1 MAKKGW
7 QMILKID
14 NVTKN
19 FGGVT
24 AIKETSF
31 SVAPKEIFGLIGPN
45 GAGKTTMFNIITG
58 NYEPSSGQVIFRNEP
73 LTGLKPHSIVRKGI
87 ARTFQNIRLFSSM
100 SVLDNVLIGFDF
112 QARYGFLESIV
123 RFPRFLKEEKRI
135 KNRALEILDYFGMA
149 SYADEK
155 AVDLSYGQQ
164 RKVEIARA
172 LATNPE
178 LLLLDE
184 PAAGMN
190 PSETEELGEI
200 IKKARNDFDL
210 TVLLIEHDMKFV
222 NQMCDK
228 VLVLDYG
235 KTIFEG
241 KPSDAIKDPEVITAY
256 LGDFHND

>member
-1 MAKKGW
+1 
-7 QMILKID
+7 MILKVD

-31 SVAPKEIFGLIGPN
+31 MVNPKEIYGLIGPN

-58 NYEPSSGQVIFRNEP
+58 NYAPTSGQIIFRNES
-73 LTGLKPHSIVRKGI
+73 LSGLKPHQIVRKGI

-112 QARYGFLESIV
+112 QARYSFLESIV
-123 RFPRFLKEEKRI
+123 RFPRFISEEKRI
-135 KNRALEILDYFGMA
+135 KNRSMEILDYFGMSSFA
-149 SYADEK
+149 HDK
-155 AVDLSYGQQ
+155 ATDLSYGQQ

-241 KPSDAIKDPEVITAY
+241 TPSDAIQDKEVISAY

>member
-1 MAKKGW
+1 
-7 QMILKID
+7 MILKID

-31 SVAPKEIFGLIGPN
+31 SVQPKEIYGLIGPN

-58 NYEPSSGQVIFRNEP
+58 NYTPSSGQVIFHNEP
-73 LTGLKPHSIVRKGI
+73 ISGLKPHHIVRKGI

-112 QARYGFLESIV
+112 QARYSFLESII
-123 RFPRFLKEEKRI
+123 RFPRFLSEERRI
-135 KNRALEILDYFGMA
+135 KARSMEILDYFGM
-149 SYADEK
+149 SEYAHDK

-172 LATNPE
+172 LATNPD

-200 IKKARNDFDL
+200 IKKARVDFDL

-222 NQMCDK
+222 NQLCDK

-241 KPSDAIKDPEVITAY
+241 KPSDAIKDPEVIAAY

>member
-1 MAKKGW
+1 
-7 QMILKID
+7 MILKVN

-31 SVAPKEIFGLIGPN
+31 TVKRKEIFGLIGPN

-58 NYEPSSGQVIFRNEP
+58 NYEPTSGEVIFRNEMIH
-73 LTGLKPHSIVRKGI
+73 GLKPHNIVRRGI

-112 QARYGFLESIV
+112 QARYSYLEAII
-123 RFPRFLKEEKRI
+123 RFPRFIGEEKRI
-135 KNRALEILDYFGMA
+135 KKRSMEILDYFDLA
-149 SYADEK
+149 AFAHTK

-190 PSETEELGEI
+190 PSETEDLGEI

-222 NQMCDK
+222 NQLCDK

-241 KPSDAIKDPEVITAY
+241 KPSDAIQDPEVISAY

>member
-1 MAKKGW
+1 
-7 QMILKID
+7 MILTID

-24 AIKETSF
+24 AINETSF

-58 NYEPSSGQVIFRNEP
+58 NYQPTNGQVLFRNEP
-73 LTGLKPHSIVRKGI
+73 INGLKPHHIVRKGI

-112 QARYGFLESIV
+112 QARYSFLESIV
-123 RFPRFLKEEKRI
+123 RFPRFIKEERRI
-135 KNRALEILDYFGMA
+135 KQRAEEILDYFGMSA
-149 SYADEK
+149 YMNEK
-155 AVDLSYGQQ
+155 AVDLSYGLQ

-190 PSETEELGEI
+190 PSETEELGVI

-241 KPSDAIKDPEVITAY
+241 KPHEAILDPEVISAY

>member
-1 MAKKGW
+1 
-7 QMILKID
+7 MILHVN

-31 SVAPKEIFGLIGPN
+31 KVERKEIFGLIGPN

-58 NYEPSSGQVIFRNEP
+58 NYQPTAGEVIFRNEMIQ
-73 LTGLKPHSIVRKGI
+73 GLKPHHIVRRGI

-100 SVLDNVLIGFDF
+100 SVLENVLIGFDF
-112 QARYGFLESIV
+112 QARYSFFEAII
-123 RFPRFLKEEKRI
+123 RFPRFIGEEKRI
-135 KNRALEILDYFGMA
+135 KKRAMEILDYFDMSGFA
-149 SYADEK
+149 HSK

-178 LLLLDE
+178 MLLLDE

-190 PSETEELGEI
+190 PSETEELGNI
-200 IKKARNDFDL
+200 IKKARQDFDL

-222 NQMCDK
+222 NQLCDK

-241 KPSDAIKDPEVITAY
+241 KPADAIQDPEVIAAY

>member
-1 MAKKGW
+1 
-7 QMILKID
+7 MILKID

-31 SVAPKEIFGLIGPN
+31 SIAPKEIFGLIGPN

-58 NYEPSSGQVIFRNEP
+58 NYEPTLGQVIFRGEP
-73 LTGLKPHSIVRKGI
+73 LNGLKPHHIVRKGI

-123 RFPRFLKEEKRI
+123 RFPRFVREEKRI
-135 KNRALEILDYFGMA
+135 KTRSLEILDYFGMA

-222 NQMCDK
+222 NQLCDK

-241 KPSDAIKDPEVITAY
+241 KPNDAIQDPEVISAY

>member
-1 MAKKGW
+1 
-7 QMILKID
+7 MILKID

-31 SVAPKEIFGLIGPN
+31 SIAPKEIFGLIGPN

-58 NYEPSSGQVIFRNEP
+58 NYEPTLGQVIFRGEP
-73 LTGLKPHSIVRKGI
+73 LNGLKPHHIVRKGI

-123 RFPRFLKEEKRI
+123 RFPRFISEERRI
-135 KNRALEILDYFGMA
+135 KARSLEILDYFGMA
-149 SYADEK
+149 SYANEK

-222 NQMCDK
+222 NQLCDK

-241 KPSDAIKDPEVITAY
+241 KPHDAIQDPEVISAY

>member
-1 MAKKGW
+1 
-7 QMILKID
+7 MILSIE

-24 AIKETSF
+24 AIKDVCF

-58 NYEPSSGQVIFRNEP
+58 NYQPTAGEVIFRNEMIQ
-73 LTGLKPHSIVRKGI
+73 GLKPHHIVRRGI

-100 SVLDNVLIGFDF
+100 SVLENVLIGFDF
-112 QARYGFLESIV
+112 QARYSFFEAII
-123 RFPRFLKEEKRI
+123 RFPRFIGEEKRI
-135 KNRALEILDYFGMA
+135 KKRAMEILDYFDMSGFA
-149 SYADEK
+149 HSK

-190 PSETEELGEI
+190 PSETEDLGNI
-200 IKKARNDFDL
+200 IKKARQDFDL

-222 NQMCDK
+222 NQLCDK

-241 KPSDAIKDPEVITAY
+241 KPADAIQDPEVIAAY

>member
-1 MAKKGW
+1 
-7 QMILKID
+7 MILHVN

-31 SVAPKEIFGLIGPN
+31 SVDRKEIFGLIGPN

-58 NYEPSSGQVIFRNEP
+58 NNERGSGEDIFRNEMNH
-73 LTGLKPHSIVRKGI
+73 GLNPHLNVRRGI

-112 QARYGFLESIV
+112 QARYSFFEAIS
-123 RFPRFLKEEKRI
+123 RFPRFIGEEKRI
-135 KNRALEILDYFGMA
+135 KKRAFEILDYFGMSA
-149 SYADEK
+149 FAHAK

-190 PSETEELGEI
+190 PSETEELGNI
-200 IKKARNDFDL
+200 IKKAREDFDL

-222 NQMCDK
+222 NQLCDK

-241 KPSDAIKDPEVITAY
+241 KPSDAIQDSEVISAY
-256 LGDFHND
+256 LGDFHHD

>member
-1 MAKKGW
+1 
-7 QMILKID
+7 MILKID
-14 NVTKN
+14 IVTKN

-58 NYEPSSGQVIFRNEP
+58 NYVPTSGEVLFRNEAIS
-73 LTGLKPHSIVRKGI
+73 GLKPHHIVRKGI

-100 SVLDNVLIGFDF
+100 SVLDNILIGFDF
-112 QARYGFLESIV
+112 QARYGFLEAIV
-123 RFPRFLKEEKRI
+123 RFPRFIGEERRI
-135 KNRALEILDYFGMA
+135 KARAMEILDYFGMSA
-149 SYADEK
+149 LAHEK

-172 LATNPE
+172 LATNPD

-190 PSETEELGEI
+190 PSETEELGDI
-200 IKKARNDFDL
+200 IKKARVDFDL

-222 NQMCDK
+222 NQLCDK

-241 KPSDAIKDPEVITAY
+241 KPADAIQDPEVIAAY

>member
-1 MAKKGW
+1 
-7 QMILKID
+7 MILKID

-58 NYEPSSGQVIFRNEP
+58 NYIPTSGEVIFKNEAIG
-73 LTGLKPHSIVRKGI
+73 GLKPHHIVRKGI

-100 SVLDNVLIGFDF
+100 SVLDNILIGFDF
-112 QARYGFLESIV
+112 QARYGFFESIL
-123 RFPRFLKEEKRI
+123 RFPRFIGEERRI
-135 KNRALEILDYFGMA
+135 KARSMEILDYFGMSSFA
-149 SYADEK
+149 HEK

-172 LATNPE
+172 LATNPA

-200 IKKARNDFDL
+200 IKKARGDFDL

-222 NQMCDK
+222 NQLCDK

-241 KPSDAIKDPEVITAY
+241 KPSDAIQDPEVIAAY

>member
-1 MAKKGW
+1 
-7 QMILKID
+7 MILKVD

-24 AIKETSF
+24 AINETTF
-31 SVAPKEIFGLIGPN
+31 SVEPKEIFGLIGPN

-58 NYEPSSGQVIFRNEP
+58 NYQATSGQVIFKNAS
-73 LTGLKPHSIVRKGI
+73 LAGLKPHEIVRKGI

-112 QARYGFLESIV
+112 QAKYTFVEAITRL
-123 RFPRFLKEEKRI
+123 PRFIGEEKRI
-135 KNRALEILDYFGMA
+135 KVRAMEILDYFGMSNFA
-149 SYADEK
+149 HDK

-172 LATNPE
+172 LATNPD

-190 PSETEELGEI
+190 PSETEDLGEI
-200 IKKARNDFDL
+200 IKKARHDFDL

-222 NQMCDK
+222 NQLCDK

-235 KTIFEG
+235 KMIFEG
-241 KPSDAIKDPEVITAY
+241 KPSDAIKDPEVVTAY

>member
-1 MAKKGW
+1 
-7 QMILKID
+7 MILKID
-14 NVTKN
+14 NVTKQ

-24 AIKETSF
+24 AIKQTSF
-31 SVAPKEIFGLIGPN
+31 GVEPKEIFGLIGPN

-58 NYEPSSGQVIFRNEP
+58 NYEPTEGTVLFRNEP
-73 LTGLKPHSIVRKGI
+73 LNGLKPHLIVRKGI

-100 SVLDNVLIGFDF
+100 NVMENVLIGFDF
-112 QARYGFLESIV
+112 QARYGFMESII
-123 RFPRFLKEEKRI
+123 RFPRFLSEERRI
-135 KNRALEILDYFGMA
+135 KARALEILDYFGMSA
-149 SYADEK
+149 YANEK

-200 IKKARNDFDL
+200 IKKARHDFDL

-241 KPSDAIKDPEVITAY
+241 TPSAAIKDPEVITAY

>member
-1 MAKKGW
+1 
-7 QMILKID
+7 MILKID

-58 NYEPSSGQVIFRNEP
+58 NYTPSSGQVIFRNEAING
-73 LTGLKPHSIVRKGI
+73 LTPHHIVRKGI

-112 QARYGFLESIV
+112 QARYGFVESIL
-123 RFPRFLKEEKRI
+123 RFPRFISEERRI
-135 KNRALEILDYFGMA
+135 KERSMEILDYFGMSSFA
-149 SYADEK
+149 HEK

-190 PSETEELGEI
+190 PSETEELGDI
-200 IKKARNDFDL
+200 IKKARVDFDL

-222 NQMCDK
+222 NQLCDK

-241 KPSDAIKDPEVITAY
+241 KPADAIQDPEVIAAY

>member
-1 MAKKGW
+1 
-7 QMILKID
+7 MILKID

-190 PSETEELGEI
+190 PSETEELGES

>member
-1 MAKKGW
+1 
-7 QMILKID
+7 MILKIE

-19 FGGVT
+19 FGGVS

-31 SVAPKEIFGLIGPN
+31 GVAPKEIFGLIGPN

-58 NYEPSSGQVIFRNEP
+58 NYEPSSGSVIFRNEV
-73 LTGLKPHSIVRKGI
+73 LNGLKPHHIVRKGI

-112 QARYGFLESIV
+112 QARYGFLESII
-123 RFPRFLKEEKRI
+123 RFPRFISEEKRI
-135 KNRALEILDYFGMA
+135 KTRSLEILDYFGMGHFA
-149 SYADEK
+149 HEK

-190 PSETEELGEI
+190 PSETEELGEL
-200 IKKARNDFDL
+200 IKKARVDFDL
-210 TVLLIEHDMKFV
+210 TVLVIEHDMKFV
-222 NQMCDK
+222 NQLCDK

-241 KPSDAIKDPEVITAY
+241 KPADAICDPEVIAAY

>member
-1 MAKKGW
+1 
-7 QMILKID
+7 MILQIE

-31 SVAPKEIFGLIGPN
+31 GVQPKEIFGLIGPN

-58 NYEPSSGQVIFRNEP
+58 NYEPTMGKVLFRNES
-73 LTGLKPHSIVRKGI
+73 LTGLKPHQIVRKGI

-112 QARYGFLESIV
+112 QARYSFLESIV
-123 RFPRFLKEEKRI
+123 RFPRFLQEEKRI
-135 KNRALEILDYFGMA
+135 KKRSLEILDYFGMA
-149 SYADEK
+149 SFADEK

-190 PSETEELGEI
+190 PSETEELGVI
-200 IKKARNDFDL
+200 IKKARHDFDL

-241 KPSDAIKDPEVITAY
+241 KPDEAIKDPEVIAAY

>member
-1 MAKKGW
+1 
-7 QMILKID
+7 MILKID

-58 NYEPSSGQVIFRNEP
+58 NYEPSSGQVFFRNES
-73 LTGLKPHSIVRKGI
+73 LTGLKPHHIVRKGI

-112 QARYGFLESIV
+112 QARYSFLESIV
-123 RFPRFLKEEKRI
+123 RLPRFLKEEKRI
-135 KNRALEILDYFGMA
+135 KNRSLEILDYFGMA
-149 SYADEK
+149 SFAYEK

-190 PSETEELGEI
+190 PSETEELGVI
-200 IKKARNDFDL
+200 IKKARDDFDL

-241 KPSDAIKDPEVITAY
+241 KPHDAIKDPEVIAAY

>member
-1 MAKKGW
+1 
-7 QMILKID
+7 MILHVN

-31 SVAPKEIFGLIGPN
+31 KVERKEIFGLIGPN

-58 NYEPSSGQVIFRNEP
+58 NYQPTAGEVIFRNEVIQ
-73 LTGLKPHSIVRKGI
+73 GLKPHHIVRRGI

-100 SVLDNVLIGFDF
+100 SVLENVLIGFDF
-112 QARYGFLESIV
+112 QARYSFFEAII
-123 RFPRFLKEEKRI
+123 RFPRFIGEEKRI
-135 KNRALEILDYFGMA
+135 KKRAMEILDYFDMSGFA
-149 SYADEK
+149 HSK

-190 PSETEELGEI
+190 PSETEDLGNI
-200 IKKARNDFDL
+200 IKKARQDFDL

-222 NQMCDK
+222 NQLCDK

-241 KPSDAIKDPEVITAY
+241 KPADAIQDPEVIAAY